1 MLSRSEAGSRREID
15 WVDGFKFGKP
25 AGLALDQSTYWVESR
40 PSQKRRSS
48 ASVLNLGMGL
58 RFFFI
63 DHSFFTMHT
72 SCGNNAYLHPL
83 CSPRESNVQQPPR
96 VLSQHMK
103 SEFTLAVL
111 NVFQHKQWRTEEHL
125 FSLTLAHA
133 VSFLAPLVAIIPIEP
148 FNLINERPRGYVV
161 LSNTIEELARRRF
174 FHATKQ
180 SMTNADS
187 SRGEFLGYNELVTRN
202 SIQGGAK

>member
-1 MLSRSEAGSRREID
+1 
-15 WVDGFKFGKP
+15 
-25 AGLALDQSTYWVESR
+25 
-40 PSQKRRSS
+40 
-48 ASVLNLGMGL
+48 
-58 RFFFI
+58 
-63 DHSFFTMHT
+63 MHT
-72 SCGNNAYLHPL
+72 SCGNDAYLHPL

-133 VSFLAPLVAIIPIEP
+133 VSFLALPLVAIIPIEP

-180 SMTNADS
+180 SMTNADHPEVS
-187 SRGEFLGYNELVTRN
+187 SLVTMGLVTRN
-202 SIQGGAK
+202 SIQSGAK

>member
-1 MLSRSEAGSRREID
+1 
-15 WVDGFKFGKP
+15 
-25 AGLALDQSTYWVESR
+25 
-40 PSQKRRSS
+40 
-48 ASVLNLGMGL
+48 
-58 RFFFI
+58 
-63 DHSFFTMHT
+63 
-72 SCGNNAYLHPL
+72 
-83 CSPRESNVQQPPR
+83 
-96 VLSQHMK
+96 MK

-133 VSFLAPLVAIIPIEP
+133 VSFLALSLVGIIPIDP
-148 FNLINERPRGYVV
+148 FNLINGKQRGYVV

-202 SIQGGAK
+202 SIRSGAK